1 MPDKDAI
8 RAAAVEANYE
18 IKRRLSGPSKSI
30 TTYLESIIRAEVER
44 KLKDAYE
51 AIAMLV
57 AHNIGEMKAG
67 PLDSLDHLPDV
78 IRRLGP

>member
-8 RAAAVEANYE
+8 RKAAKIAYSF
-18 IKRRLSGPSKSI
+18 RG
-30 TTYLESIIRAEVER
+30 TYLESVTHIESIIYREVER
-44 KLKDAYE
+44 ELKDAYE

-57 AHNIGEMKAG
+57 AHSIGEMKAG
-67 PLDSLDHLPDV
+67 GRHDMDHLPDV